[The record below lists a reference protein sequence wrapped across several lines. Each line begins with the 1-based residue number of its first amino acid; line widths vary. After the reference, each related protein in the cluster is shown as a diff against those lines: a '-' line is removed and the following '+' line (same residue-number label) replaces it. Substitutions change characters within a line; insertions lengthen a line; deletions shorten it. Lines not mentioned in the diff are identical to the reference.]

1 MSSLSTGMDFPGGL
15 GAFNVSSNSLM
26 GCELRASVTGY
37 LPLSKTFAPDSSEL
51 VAIDVGTLQL
61 KRISG
66 AHGVAISTTSLL
78 VPGGARKEF
87 EKGDKELRTNHLK
100 AAIQHL
106 EKAVSEY
113 ESYAAAW
120 YELGTI
126 YSAKQEM
133 DKAHQ
138 AFEKAIAA
146 DPNYIS
152 PYISLSALELK
163 NQEYEDAVDAAGKAL
178 EQDPTIGAARYI
190 QAVGNFN
197 LNRLDAAEKSAR
209 EVEKKPH
216 QNIPQLHALLAD
228 ILLQKQEYTKA
239 AGEMR
244 TYLKEFPDGQ
254 LAGEVQKKLDQ
265 IEKFAASAEGKSK
278 PLPDPAHTPPT
289 MEELGQTK
297 PQQVE
302 EAFVEKPAAEALAS
316 PRGKAKANLWYPP
329 DIDRAIPQVSPGM
342 TCPLPDVLSKAGKR
356 IEELV
361 QNVDKFTATEVVE
374 HQHVDRS
381 GRLGVPEVRKFNN
394 LVTVAGGYSS
404 WPASTSSAE
413 IYKPTAP

>member
-1 MSSLSTGMDFPGGL
+1 LRDAVVAGDRTDLKGYFRFTLGEGVQSNADFSASNSDTWMSSLSTGMDFPGGL

-87 EKGDKELRTNHLK
+87 EKGDKEPRTNHLK

-152 PYISLSALELK
+152 PYISLSGLELK

-178 EQDPTIGAARYI
+178 ELDPTIGAARYI
-190 QAVGNFN
+190 QAVGNFD

-209 EVEKKPH
+209 EVEKKTAPKH
-216 QNIPQLHALLAD
+216 SSTTRITCRHS
-228 ILLQKQEYTKA
+228 
-239 AGEMR
+239 
-244 TYLKEFPDGQ
+244 
-254 LAGEVQKKLDQ
+254 
-265 IEKFAASAEGKSK
+265 FAETGIYEGCRR
-278 PLPDPAHTPPT
+278 D
-289 MEELGQTK
+289 
-297 PQQVE
+297 
-302 EAFVEKPAAEALAS
+302 
-316 PRGKAKANLWYPP
+316 ANLPQG
-329 DIDRAIPQVSPGM
+329 IP
-342 TCPLPDVLSKAGKR
+342 
-356 IEELV
+356 
-361 QNVDKFTATEVVE
+361 
-374 HQHVDRS
+374 
-381 GRLGVPEVRKFNN
+381 GR
-394 LVTVAGGYSS
+394 TVGR
-404 WPASTSSAE
+404 
-413 IYKPTAP
+413 